1 MEVLW
6 HGSIFNNIIVAR
18 LPRNYRLEM
27 VIFEFD
33 ANFVSFGSKD
43 PPIELDILGP
53 EVVSS
58 GCLNW
63 SAFSR

>member
-1 MEVLW
+1 
-6 HGSIFNNIIVAR
+6 
-18 LPRNYRLEM
+18 M